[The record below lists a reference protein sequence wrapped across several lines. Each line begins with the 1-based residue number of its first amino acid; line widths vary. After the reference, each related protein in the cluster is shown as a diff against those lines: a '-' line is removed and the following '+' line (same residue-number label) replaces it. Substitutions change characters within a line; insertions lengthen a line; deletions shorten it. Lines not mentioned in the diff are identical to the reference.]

1 MKKRT
6 HIVAAIILHPQRDRI
21 FITRRAQDAHQ
32 GGLWEFPGGKVEA
45 QETIEVAINR
55 ELQEEVGIT
64 VTEQSVFAHFD
75 YDYPDKA
82 LVFDFILVD
91 KFQGQP
97 FGKEGQQGQ
106 WVAIE
111 QLAQFDFPTA
121 NQPIVEQV
129 MSQFSGKQ
137 R

>member
-6 HIVAAIILHPQRDRI
+6 HIVAAIILHPERDRI
-21 FITRRAQDAHQ
+21 FITRRSEHVHQ
-32 GGLWEFPGGKVEA
+32 GGLWEFPGGKVEQ
-45 QETIEVAINR
+45 QETIEAAMSR

-64 VTEQSVFAHFD
+64 VTQQRVFQHFD

-82 LVFDFILVD
+82 LVFDFILVEQ
-91 KFQGQP
+91 FQGQP

-111 QLAQFDFPTA
+111 QLAQFDFPKA

-129 MSQFSGKQ
+129 MTEFSGKQ